1 MASVSR
7 SRTGA
12 ILWFALALLVILA
25 DQASKA
31 WANDVLAASWIQVTG
46 FFNLVLLRNTGSA
59 FSFLADA
66 GGWQKLLFSAVAIG
80 VSAAMA
86 AVIWKHSAE
95 KLAPAAAALV
105 LGGAIGNLID
115 RLMLGSVTDF
125 IDLHIG
131 DIHWP
136 AFNIADSAIVL
147 GVIFQRQTLLALSKV
162 PCSV

>member
-131 DIHWP
+131 DIHWL

-147 GVIFQRQTLLALSKV
+147 GVIFFILIELKKK
-162 PCSV
+162 

>member
-31 WANDVLAASWIQVTG
+31 WAKHVIAESRIQVKG
-46 FFNLVLLRNTGSA
+46 FIKLVKLRNTGSA

-147 GVIFQRQTLLALSKV
+147 GVIFFILIELRKK
-162 PCSV
+162 

>member
-147 GVIFQRQTLLALSKV
+147 GVIFVILIELRKK
-162 PCSV
+162 

>member
-1 MASVSR
+1 MAPVSR

-147 GVIFQRQTLLALSKV
+147 GVIFFILIELKKK
-162 PCSV
+162 

>member
-66 GGWQKLLFSAVAIG
+66 GGWQKLFSAVAIG

-147 GVIFQRQTLLALSKV
+147 GVIFFILIELRKK
-162 PCSV
+162 

>member
-66 GGWQKLLFSAVAIG
+66 GGWQKLRFSAVAIG

-147 GVIFQRQTLLALSKV
+147 GVIFFILIELRKK
-162 PCSV
+162 

>member
-66 GGWQKLLFSAVAIG
+66 GGWQKLLFSAVALG

-86 AVIWKHSAE
+86 AVIWKHAAE
-95 KLAPAAAALV
+95 RLAPAAAALV

-147 GVIFQRQTLLALSKV
+147 GVIFFILIELRKK
-162 PCSV
+162 

>member
-31 WANDVLAASWIQVTG
+31 WANDILAASWIQVTG

-147 GVIFQRQTLLALSKV
+147 GVIFFILIELRKK
-162 PCSV
+162 

>member
-1 MASVSR
+1 M
-7 SRTGA
+7 
-12 ILWFALALLVILA
+12 ILA

-147 GVIFQRQTLLALSKV
+147 GVIFFILIELRKK
-162 PCSV
+162 

>member
-31 WANDVLAASWIQVTG
+31 WANDVLAASWIRVTG

-147 GVIFQRQTLLALSKV
+147 GVIFFILIELRKK
-162 PCSV
+162 

>member
-31 WANDVLAASWIQVTG
+31 WANDVRAASWIQVTG

-147 GVIFQRQTLLALSKV
+147 GVIFFILIELKKK
-162 PCSV
+162 

>member
-1 MASVSR
+1 MAYVSR
-7 SRTGA
+7 SKAGA

-147 GVIFQRQTLLALSKV
+147 GVIFFILIELKKK
-162 PCSV
+162 

>member
-12 ILWFALALLVILA
+12 ILWFALAFLVILA

-147 GVIFQRQTLLALSKV
+147 GVIFFILIELRKK
-162 PCSV
+162 

>member
-31 WANDVLAASWIQVTG
+31 WANDVLAASCIQVTG

-147 GVIFQRQTLLALSKV
+147 GVIFFILIELRKK
-162 PCSV
+162 

>member
-66 GGWQKLLFSAVAIG
+66 GGWQTLLFSAVAIG

-147 GVIFQRQTLLALSKV
+147 GVIFFILIELRKK
-162 PCSV
+162 

>member
-131 DIHWP
+131 DIHWS

-147 GVIFQRQTLLALSKV
+147 GVIFFILIELKKK
-162 PCSV
+162 

>member
-147 GVIFQRQTLLALSKV
+147 GGIFFILIELKQK
-162 PCSV
+162 

>member
-7 SRTGA
+7 SKAGA

-147 GVIFQRQTLLALSKV
+147 GVIFFILIELRKK
-162 PCSV
+162 

>member
-7 SRTGA
+7 SKAGA

-31 WANDVLAASWIQVTG
+31 WPNDVLAASWIQVTG
-46 FFNLVLLRNTGSA
+46 FFSLVLLRNTGSA

-147 GVIFQRQTLLALSKV
+147 GVIFFILIELKKK
-162 PCSV
+162 

>member
-7 SRTGA
+7 SKAGA

-46 FFNLVLLRNTGSA
+46 FFSLVLLRNTGSA

-147 GVIFQRQTLLALSKV
+147 GVIFFILIELKKK
-162 PCSV
+162 

>member
-59 FSFLADA
+59 FSVLADA

-147 GVIFQRQTLLALSKV
+147 GVIFFILIELRKK
-162 PCSV
+162 

>member
-59 FSFLADA
+59 FSFLANA

-147 GVIFQRQTLLALSKV
+147 GVIFFILIELRKK
-162 PCSV
+162 

>member
-12 ILWFALALLVILA
+12 ILWFALALLVILT

-147 GVIFQRQTLLALSKV
+147 GVIFFILIELRKK
-162 PCSV
+162 

>member
-7 SRTGA
+7 SRTDA

-147 GVIFQRQTLLALSKV
+147 GVIFFILIELRKK
-162 PCSV
+162 

>member
-25 DQASKA
+25 AQASKA

-147 GVIFQRQTLLALSKV
+147 GVIFFILIELRKK
-162 PCSV
+162 

>member
-86 AVIWKHSAE
+86 SVIWKHSAE

-147 GVIFQRQTLLALSKV
+147 GVIFFILIELKKK
-162 PCSV
+162 

>member
-86 AVIWKHSAE
+86 AVILKHSAE

-147 GVIFQRQTLLALSKV
+147 GVIFFILIELRKK
-162 PCSV
+162 

>member
-46 FFNLVLLRNTGSA
+46 FFNLVLLRHTGSA

-147 GVIFQRQTLLALSKV
+147 GVIFFILIELRKK
-162 PCSV
+162 

>member
-125 IDLHIG
+125 IDLHIV

-147 GVIFQRQTLLALSKV
+147 GVIFFILIELRKK
-162 PCSV
+162 

>member
-31 WANDVLAASWIQVTG
+31 GANDGLAASWIQVTG

-147 GVIFQRQTLLALSKV
+147 GVIFFILIELRKK
-162 PCSV
+162 

>member
-7 SRTGA
+7 SKAGA

-46 FFNLVLLRNTGSA
+46 FFSLVLLRNTGSA

-115 RLMLGSVTDF
+115 RLMLGSVMDF

-147 GVIFQRQTLLALSKV
+147 GVIFFILIELKKK
-162 PCSV
+162 

>member
-46 FFNLVLLRNTGSA
+46 FFNLVLLRTTGSA

-147 GVIFQRQTLLALSKV
+147 GVIFFILIELKKK
-162 PCSV
+162 

>member
-25 DQASKA
+25 DQA

-147 GVIFQRQTLLALSKV
+147 GVIFFILIELRKK
-162 PCSV
+162 

>member
-1 MASVSR
+1 M
-7 SRTGA
+7 
-12 ILWFALALLVILA
+12 
-25 DQASKA
+25 
-31 WANDVLAASWIQVTG
+31 
-46 FFNLVLLRNTGSA
+46 
-59 FSFLADA
+59 
-66 GGWQKLLFSAVAIG
+66 AIG

-147 GVIFQRQTLLALSKV
+147 GVIFFILIELKKK
-162 PCSV
+162 

>member
-86 AVIWKHSAE
+86 AVIWEHSAE

-147 GVIFQRQTLLALSKV
+147 GVIFFILIELRKK
-162 PCSV
+162 

>member
-25 DQASKA
+25 DQTSKA

-147 GVIFQRQTLLALSKV
+147 GVIFFILIELRKK
-162 PCSV
+162 

>member
-1 MASVSR
+1 MSR

-46 FFNLVLLRNTGSA
+46 FFSLFLLRNTGSA

-147 GVIFQRQTLLALSKV
+147 GVIFFILIELRKK
-162 PCSV
+162 

>member
-46 FFNLVLLRNTGSA
+46 FFILVLLRNTGSA

-147 GVIFQRQTLLALSKV
+147 GVIFFILIELRKK
-162 PCSV
+162 

>member
-31 WANDVLAASWIQVTG
+31 WANDVLAASWIQMTG

-147 GVIFQRQTLLALSKV
+147 GVIFFILIELRKK
-162 PCSV
+162 